1 MGHLPVLK
9 PLEIVAL
16 LEALGFADEPNQRKQ
31 LRPALTPHS

>member
-16 LEALGFADEPNQRKQ
+16 LEAVGFADEPNQRKQ
-31 LRPALTPHS
+31 LHSAFTPHS